1 MEEKFTREKD
11 RLAKVFGIAEELDGD
26 LKLAVSELNARD
38 NWYVDHMSLFEDL
51 NKAIKTRYEMIEDA
65 VESQRKSQHMSRAIQ
80 ERMEEAIE
88 ARAAEVAEDTVK
100 SEDVEKIASGIEVA
114 EEETSVSEEE

>member
-1 MEEKFTREKD
+1 
-11 RLAKVFGIAEELDGD
+11 
-26 LKLAVSELNARD
+26 
-38 NWYVDHMSLFEDL
+38 MSLFEDL
-51 NKAIKTRYEMIEDA
+51 NKAIKIRYEMIESA

-100 SEDVEKIASGIEVA
+100 SEDAENMASGIEVA
-114 EEETSVSEEE
+114 EEEPTAGEEE